1 MVKEK
6 GVVEKTITKTVT
18 KEMPVEKH
26 FITKRT
32 SHLKKSV
39 QKNKSASAPKSV
51 KHTSAL
57 SNASA
62 IDKAL
67 IENFVGLQKVM
78 TNLTVKFDGLS
89 DKISKLLDV
98 FEISA
103 KSLAEKDFKDFI
115 KVNDKEVL
123 EKLDSLLEQ
132 NKVIAKGLIMIH
144 DKTSNSFSQNIDVP
158 IRMRTQ
164 TQEYKRLVPMAM
176 PAPSPPP
183 LDRQKVS
190 TKTEIET
197 EEEESVSQDMNEYT
211 KSIAPP
217 REG

>member
-1 MVKEK
+1 MAKE
-6 GVVEKTITKTVT
+6 VVEKTITKTVT
-18 KEMPVEKH
+18 KQMPIENQS
-26 FITKRT
+26 FI
-32 SHLKKSV
+32 KKSSQV
-39 QKNKSASAPKSV
+39 KKSFPKKKIAPSPRIV
-51 KHTSAL
+51 RHTSGLA
-57 SNASA
+57 NAST

-78 TNLTVKFDGLS
+78 TNLTIKFDGLS

-115 KVNDKEVL
+115 KVNDKEIL
-123 EKLDSLLEQ
+123 EKLDNLLEQ

-144 DKTSNSFSQNIDVP
+144 DKTNSFPQNIDVP
-158 IRMRTQ
+158 IRMRSQ
-164 TQEYKRLVPMAM
+164 SREYKTLVPMAM
-176 PAPSPPP
+176 PVLPSPSEMGKRKKIIT
-183 LDRQKVS
+183 D
-190 TKTEIET
+190 TEVET
-197 EEEESVSQDMNEYT
+197 EEDIPSSQDMGEYK